1 MSSLLNSEEVREL
14 LKENIV
20 EVVFQKRDGSER
32 RMFCTLIDEFLPS
45 KGEQILTQSTERS
58 DNCITVWDLEQ
69 EGWRSFRLDS
79 VKSLEAE
86 PVE

>member
-1 MSSLLNSEEVREL
+1 MLSASDVREI

-20 EVVFQKRDGSER
+20 EVVFEKKDGSLR
-32 RMFCTLIDEFLPS
+32 TMFCTLIEEFLPS
-45 KGEQILTQSTERS
+45 KGEEIITQSRKLS
-58 DNCITVWDLEQ
+58 DEVITCWDLECND
-69 EGWRSFRLDS
+69 WRSFRLGT

>member
-1 MSSLLNSEEVREL
+1 MLTASDVREI

-20 EVVFQKRDGSER
+20 EVQFEKRDGSIR
-32 RMFCTLIDEFLPS
+32 TMFCTLIKEFLPS
-45 KGEQILTQSTERS
+45 KGEYILTQPTEPS
-58 DNCITVWDLEQ
+58 ENIITCWDLECDD
-69 EGWRSFRLDS
+69 WRSFRLDS

>member
-1 MSSLLNSEEVREL
+1 MLDASDVRSI

-20 EVVFQKRDGSER
+20 EVVFEKRDGSTR
-32 RMFCTLIDEFLPS
+32 TMFCTLIPEFLPS
-45 KGEQILTQSTERS
+45 KGEEILTQASEPS
-58 DNCITVWDLEQ
+58 DNIITCWDLESD
-69 EGWRSFRLDS
+69 GWRSFRLDT

>member
-1 MSSLLNSEEVREL
+1 MLTAQEVREI

-20 EVVFQKRDGSER
+20 EVVFAKRDGTER
-32 RMFCTLIDEFLPS
+32 RMYCTLINEFLPS
-45 KGEQILTQSTERS
+45 KGELILTQPSEPS
-58 DNCITVWDLEQ
+58 DNIITCWDLECDD
-69 EGWRSFRLDS
+69 WRSFRLDT